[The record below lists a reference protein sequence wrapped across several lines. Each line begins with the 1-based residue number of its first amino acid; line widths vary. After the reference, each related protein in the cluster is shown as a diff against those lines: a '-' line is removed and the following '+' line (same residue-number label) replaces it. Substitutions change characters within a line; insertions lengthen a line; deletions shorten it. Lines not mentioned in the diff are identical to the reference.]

1 MSPTMVEFDWQMV
14 KSSMMPSVPD
24 IVVKSN
30 EEYSPNGQC
39 NLTHD
44 RIAFRFSSS
53 IAKEEY
59 FR

>member
-1 MSPTMVEFDWQMV
+1 MSPSMVEFDWQMI
-14 KSSMMPSVPD
+14 KSSMMPSVLG

-30 EEYSPNGQC
+30 EEYSPNSQC
-39 NLTHD
+39 NATHD
-44 RIAFRFSSS
+44 RIAFRFRSG